1 MKNFRRSIRPA
12 LLASLVLPLLAGAAV
27 PSQPSAKLDRRLAPI
42 AQAAGQHVEA
52 SLRDAALARQA
63 ARRNTLLEPRWNST
77 GQVQVYIHYDPA
89 DAAPD
94 PEQLAAL
101 GVTDMVDSDKL
112 GVIQAWVPAARL
124 QAVGELP
131 GVLRVGLPRYA
142 LPKRAPMQGPVTYTG
157 DVDTQGDKILGAASF
172 RKTTKVTGQGVTVGV
187 ISDGDD
193 HIGDSQKS
201 GDLPSNITD
210 DPKDK
215 GGNGGFSPASSGD
228 EGTAMMEIVY
238 DIAPG
243 VGHFGFCGPQTT
255 VDFITCLQDLKT
267 DVSANV
273 IVDDLGFPGEAMFTA
288 DTFAT
293 GVQSFAS
300 DNPGIQLVTA
310 AGNDGTGFWGG
321 KWTPTPVSTTVNNIS
336 YTQAQQFKG
345 SAGSVT
351 YLHIVVTNPG
361 DTVGYI
367 VQWADPWNDRATAN
381 DPNDYDVVVFDNP
394 NGDGSNAGPGHMAVA
409 CNQGINIGPA
419 DNGNA
424 CDQANTENVNTPGP
438 QPAQGSEWTANQT
451 DYYLEVFFKHGHPS
465 DRIKILVFDQS
476 SFQVLVDPATDGSVM
491 GKAALPS
498 PTEITVGAVNESD
511 LKLESYSSTGPVTM
525 GTGSQDFTLLKPD
538 FVAPDCVNVT
548 GAGGF
553 QTPFCGTSAA
563 APHIAGLVALAMSGY
578 PGTSPHKLLQESA
591 TPKGTG
597 VPNGQY
603 GFGLPNMQTLIRKG
617 IMPSPKKSGGGRGEM
632 DLLVLLLLGSAV
644 GLRRRRR
651 TDTSA

>member
-1 MKNFRRSIRPA
+1 MKTLRHLLRPA
-12 LLASLVLPLLAGAAV
+12 LLASLVLPLLAVAAT
-27 PSQPSAKLDRRLAPI
+27 PSQSSTKLDRRLAPI
-42 AQAAGQHVEA
+42 AQAATQHVEA

-63 ARRNTLLEPRWNST
+63 GHRNTLLEPRWNSS

-89 DAAPD
+89 DATPD

-101 GVTDMVDSDKL
+101 GVTDMVDSTKL
-112 GVIQAWVPAARL
+112 GVIQAWVPATQL
-124 QAVGELP
+124 QAIGELP

-142 LPKRAPMQGPVTYTG
+142 LPKRAPMQGPVTYAG
-157 DVDTQGDKILGAASF
+157 SVDTQGDKILGASSF
-172 RKTTKVTGQGVTVGV
+172 RKSTNVTGQGITVGV

-193 HIGDSQKS
+193 HIADSQKS

-215 GGNGGFSPASSGD
+215 GGSGGFSPASSGD

-255 VDFITCLQDLKT
+255 VDFITCLQDLKAN
-267 DVSANV
+267 VSANV

-293 GVQSFAS
+293 GVQTFAS
-300 DNPGIQLVTA
+300 DNPDIKLVTA

-321 KWTPTPVSTTVNNIS
+321 KWAPTPVSTTVNGIS
-336 YTQAQQFKG
+336 YTQAQKFKG
-345 SAGSVT
+345 SAGSAPF
-351 YLHIVVTNPG
+351 LHVIVTNLG
-361 DTVGYI
+361 DTLGYI
-367 VQWADPWNDRATAN
+367 VQWADPWDDRATAN

-394 NGDGSNAGPGHMAVA
+394 NSDGSNSGPGHMAVA

-419 DNGNA
+419 DSGTA
-424 CDQANTENVNTPGP
+424 CDQANTQNVNTPGP

-451 DYYLEVFFKHGHPS
+451 DYYLQVLYKHGNPS
-465 DRIKILVFDQS
+465 NRIKILVFDQS
-476 SFQVLVDPATDGSVM
+476 GFQVIVDPATGGSIM
-491 GKAALPS
+491 GKAALPN
-498 PTEITVGAVNESD
+498 PAEITVGAVNAGD
-511 LKLESYSSTGPVTM
+511 LDLESYSSTGPITM
-525 GTGSQDFTLLKPD
+525 GTGSQDFTVLKPD

-578 PGTSPHKLLQESA
+578 PGTPPHQLLQESA
-591 TPKGTG
+591 TPKGTP

-603 GFGLPNMQTLIRKG
+603 GLGLPNMQTLIKKG
-617 IMPSPKKSGGGRGEM
+617 IMPTPKKSSGGGDT
-632 DLLVLLLLGSAV
+632 DLLALLLLGAAA
-644 GLRRRRR
+644 GLRRKRSAEAR
-651 TDTSA
+651 T